1 MKKTLLALLALSLSA
16 IAYAG
21 DGCGGG
27 CDKDK
32 APTDKPVE
40 KPADKPEAPKS

>member
-16 IAYAG
+16 IAYAA

-32 APTDKPVE
+32 TPPTE

>member
-21 DGCGGG
+21 EGCGGG
-27 CDKDK
+27 CGK
-32 APTDKPVE
+32 DKPVE
-40 KPADKPEAPKS
+40 KPAAPEAPKA